1 MENKKIN
8 LSKGY
13 VLVYDFENVKV
24 HNYNTADYIDDQ
36 VILLEKNNKVVVIES
51 PVFYDNNKELENY
64 IKSLGV
70 ELEGVLIWVEELF

>member
-1 MENKKIN
+1 MENRRID
-8 LSKGY
+8 LDKGY

>member
-1 MENKKIN
+1 MENRRID
-8 LSKGY
+8 LDKGY

-70 ELEGVLIWVEELF
+70 ELEGALIWVEELF